1 LLADANDARLH
12 SGAECEC
19 FCTWLG
25 RDAAA
30 QPSANRESIIRPFP
44 MQGLLLICRSGC
56 GVASSLSLSLS
67 LSPVLISLANGS
79 IFKMKPLLKSLSL
92 RLLLAQSAVQS
103 FHLSF
108 QSTPFGVPSASEMST
123 HAHARPEFS
132 SNIIAGEATISAGS
146 NFPGW

>member
-1 LLADANDARLH
+1 MMQSCTRELNANAFAPGWDAMRQHSQVKIESPLSGHFQCRDYYLSAALAAELLAL
-12 SGAECEC
+12 
-19 FCTWLG
+19 
-25 RDAAA
+25 
-30 QPSANRESIIRPFP
+30 
-44 MQGLLLICRSGC
+44 
-56 GVASSLSLSLS
+56 SS
-67 LSPVLISLANGS
+67 VLISLANGS